1 MNLEISDDFKVKIKV
16 DGFYSQTTGTSG
28 NFLFK
33 NLNNLCNVIMWL
45 KIGSNYDGI
54 CMHS

>member
-1 MNLEISDDFKVKIKV
+1 MNLDISDDFKVKIKV